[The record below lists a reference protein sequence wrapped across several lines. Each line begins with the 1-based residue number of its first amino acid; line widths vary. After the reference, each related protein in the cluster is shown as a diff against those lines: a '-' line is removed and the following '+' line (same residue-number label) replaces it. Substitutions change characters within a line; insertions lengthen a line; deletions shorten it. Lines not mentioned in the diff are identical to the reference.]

1 MKKTKEKVDNTIIN
15 NLYKETI
22 ETTPEDGFVPDKEI
36 RPVKMQHYGDGNTQ
50 YHKGY
55 SKTVVF
61 TTDDPRITRPFIKI
75 MCGIFFV
82 IGLVM
87 LLLFRDIFFG
97 LIFIATSVFTYFK
110 ANKDIDKIADELKSQ
125 GKDVSI
131 DSIEE
136 KEQLKKEVV
145 GIFKDNLK
153 DVTSATFTKERFNG
167 FVKTSLSI
175 YSIVVIIIVALIS
188 IFINIFLGLFLL
200 IILVLGGLLYY
211 YLISKLFK
219 K

>member
-61 TTDDPRITRPFIKI
+61 TTDDPRIPRPFIKI
-75 MCGIFFV
+75 MWGIFFV

-97 LIFIATSVFTYFK
+97 LIFIATSVFTNFK